1 MENLINYKK
10 TKKKIFKQQQHP
22 AIQQLIVSLNKNVQ
36 LDFHSVCVYHSF
48 IINMHEQASIHFP
61 INTNISIYPLLLYD
75 RHYRL
80 FPLFFHSTYLWKI
93 FFSPLKYL
101 NWALQRCNALRAW
114 NVENRLFFALILL
127 LLLEVNFH
135 LSAMSTPL
143 IHARRFGKEAF
154 F

>member
-80 FPLFFHSTYLWKI
+80 FPFYL
-93 FFSPLKYL
+93 PLEDFL
-101 NWALQRCNALRAW
+101 
-114 NVENRLFFALILL
+114 
-127 LLLEVNFH
+127 
-135 LSAMSTPL
+135 
-143 IHARRFGKEAF
+143 
-154 F
+154 